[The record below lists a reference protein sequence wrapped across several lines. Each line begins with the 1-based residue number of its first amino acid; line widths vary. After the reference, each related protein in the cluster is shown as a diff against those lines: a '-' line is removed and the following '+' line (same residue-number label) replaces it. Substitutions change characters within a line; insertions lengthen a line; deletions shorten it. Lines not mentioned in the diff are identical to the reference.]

1 MILGNVLCN
10 IVRPSRILFIL
21 GLSIYFDICFCFG
34 VSSLVFLGLR
44 SLIGLIGL
52 SVGLVGLSICI
63 FVCWWGL
70 VFDGISYPC
79 GLMITRYI
87 GLLGLVVGFSFP
99 FLF

>member
-1 MILGNVLCN
+1 M
-10 IVRPSRILFIL
+10 ILFIL
-21 GLSIYFDICFCFG
+21 GLSIYFDICFVWW

-44 SLIGLIGL
+44 FLIGLIGL

-63 FVCWWGL
+63 FVCWWGW

>member
-1 MILGNVLCN
+1 MILFYTGL
-10 IVRPSRILFIL
+10 SLFIMYL
-21 GLSIYFDICFCFG
+21 FLFG
-34 VSSLVFLGLR
+34 VSRLVSLGLR

>member
-1 MILGNVLCN
+1 M
-10 IVRPSRILFIL
+10 ILFIVHT
-21 GLSIYFDICFCFG
+21 GLSLFIMYLFLFG

-52 SVGLVGLSICI
+52 SICI

-70 VFDGISYPC
+70 VFDGISYPRR
-79 GLMITRYI
+79 LMITRYI

>member
-1 MILGNVLCN
+1 MILLC
-10 IVRPSRILFIL
+10 SYWALCILFGYLFCL
-21 GLSIYFDICFCFG
+21 GW
-34 VSSLVFLGLR
+34 VSRLVSLGLR
-44 SLIGLIGL
+44 SLLGLIGL

-63 FVCWWGL
+63 FVCWWGTL
-70 VFDGISYPC
+70 FDGISYPR

>member
-1 MILGNVLCN
+1 M
-10 IVRPSRILFIL
+10 ILFIVF
-21 GLSIYFDICFCFG
+21 SIYFDIVLG

>member
-1 MILGNVLCN
+1 M
-10 IVRPSRILFIL
+10 ILFIVHT
-21 GLSIYFDICFCFG
+21 GLYVYYLVICFCLG
-34 VSSLVFLGLR
+34 WVSGLVSLGLR

-63 FVCWWGL
+63 FVCWWGW

>member
-1 MILGNVLCN
+1 MFCLGWV
-10 IVRPSRILFIL
+10 VSRL
-21 GLSIYFDICFCFG
+21 
-34 VSSLVFLGLR
+34 VSLGLR

-63 FVCWWGL
+63 FVCWWGW

>member
-1 MILGNVLCN
+1 M
-10 IVRPSRILFIL
+10 ILFI
-21 GLSIYFDICFCFG
+21 

-52 SVGLVGLSICI
+52 SVGLVGLSI
-63 FVCWWGL
+63 VCWWGL

>member
-1 MILGNVLCN
+1 M
-10 IVRPSRILFIL
+10 
-21 GLSIYFDICFCFG
+21 
-34 VSSLVFLGLR
+34 
-44 SLIGLIGL
+44 GLIGL